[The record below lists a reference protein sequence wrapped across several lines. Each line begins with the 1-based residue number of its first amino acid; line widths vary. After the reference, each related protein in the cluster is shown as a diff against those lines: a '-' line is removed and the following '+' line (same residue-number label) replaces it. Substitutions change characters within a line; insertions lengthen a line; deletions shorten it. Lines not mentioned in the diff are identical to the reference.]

1 MKSRTELDTSLYE
14 LTSKLLEKYKKEK
27 KKFILIVLN
36 FFLEI
41 KYNNNNLFKKQNIIP
56 LLKLKNDIFK
66 ILYDYKRFNLTNNSV
81 LNIVKNSII

>member
-1 MKSRTELDTSLYE
+1 MRTERDTSLYE

-27 KKFILIVLN
+27 QEIYIDCIK

-66 ILYDYKRFNLTNNSV
+66 ILYEYKRFNLTNNSV